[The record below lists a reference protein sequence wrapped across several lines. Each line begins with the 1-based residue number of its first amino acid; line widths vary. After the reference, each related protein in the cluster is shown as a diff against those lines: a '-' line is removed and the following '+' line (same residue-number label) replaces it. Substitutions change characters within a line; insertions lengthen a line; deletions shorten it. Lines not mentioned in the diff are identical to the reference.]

1 MTTKAVILAQKSGE
15 ATDMILPHTSADLV
29 GYEKENSTATNV
41 REALDEINDNFQ
53 GEKPGIVARVEAL
66 ENAPDPTPEEIGA
79 ANAAHTHSVNDLT
92 GVLPVAKGGTGNATG
107 KAPGAVYADSAGTA
121 NSAGAATTAARL
133 QSGRRITVTTYQGPY
148 GSGWTTFD
156 GSRDISIRV
165 PAPMTTVTSNCNCNC
180 WG

>member
-66 ENAPDPTPEEIGA
+66 ETEMDAVETAAANAQASANTANADSGVTAGNYGPA
-79 ANAAHTHSVNDLT
+79 ANAAPPHGAAFTVPYLTVN
-92 GVLPVAKGGTGNATG
+92 AKG
-107 KAPGAVYADSAGTA
+107 KITA
-121 NSAGAATTAARL
+121 AANRSITMPAATHC
-133 QSGRRITVTTYQGPY
+133 TYCSHCGY
-148 GSGWTTFD
+148 CTYCTYCANCS
-156 GSRDISIRV
+156 
-165 PAPMTTVTSNCNCNC
+165 SNCNCSDGGWC
-180 WG
+180 